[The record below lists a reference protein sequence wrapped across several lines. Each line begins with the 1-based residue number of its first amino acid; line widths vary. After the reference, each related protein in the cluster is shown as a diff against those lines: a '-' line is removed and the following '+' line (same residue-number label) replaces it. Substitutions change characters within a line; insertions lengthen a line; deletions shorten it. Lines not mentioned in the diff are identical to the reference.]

1 LKKSDKAF
9 CKALK
14 KAISEAVTPLRVNKK
29 GVSTENLHIVDY
41 DGNSLKNCSADDK
54 RYIYKMVP
62 MEELA
67 EVIGEDH
74 LYFFAYNSFGQPYE
88 TAKRLNDYIQNV
100 KKETGHDKVNLIP
113 VSLGGSIATAY
124 FDAYG
129 EQGDVNRV
137 CYFVPATN
145 GSTLI
150 ADIFSKNLDR

>member
-1 LKKSDKAF
+1 
-9 CKALK
+9 
-14 KAISEAVTPLRVNKK
+14 
-29 GVSTENLHIVDY
+29 
-41 DGNSLKNCSADDK
+41 
-54 RYIYKMVP
+54 

-129 EQGDVNRV
+129 ENNDVNRV
-137 CYFVPATN
+137 CYIVPATN

-150 ADIFSKNLDR
+150 ADIFSKNLDLSNPTSLLNMFLDSKTIESLEKLLKRFHKDTAENIVGALVDALLETFLDNSVLSSTNFS